1 MLWSLSHPVR
11 ATHRAAVGFALC
23 ASLLVSALPASAAVG
38 GHLYLQVGPAIER
51 FPLQNGIPSAQPDLT
66 IPNYGGALAVAPD
79 GTVYAMQLNP
89 TGGFHGYTVYAFAPG
104 QTKPSRKIVFPKN
117 GMCTLSGPPVQGLAV
132 DAQGNLFVLVVYAQ
146 SGARRYLG
154 VAHRDVFPICLGVAV
169 LAPDASGKAK
179 PLQTIALNDF
189 YFGGMAVSSRDALYV
204 NLADNSQTLEIA
216 DAVQHPHQTRT
227 LPANDDPAAATDLR
241 GNVYLLN
248 YSSPGAMVNVFAPSW
263 TSGPPTRSISLS
275 VPFNETIG
283 LAVRGRLA
291 YLATFGSGG
300 AVGVFDATGNG
311 PENPL
316 AVVNYGNV
324 KGPIA
329 IGP

>member
-1 MLWSLSHPVR
+1 MRWSRSHPVR
-11 ATHRAAVGFALC
+11 TIHRVVVGFALF
-23 ASLLVSALPASAAVG
+23 ASLVVFALPASAAAR
-38 GHLYLQVGPAIER
+38 GHLYLQVGAAIER
-51 FPLQNGIPSAQPDLT
+51 FPLQDGIPSTQPDLT
-66 IPNYGGALAVAPD
+66 IPNYGGAIAVAPD
-79 GTVYAMQLNP
+79 GTLYAMHLNP
-89 TGGFHGYTVYAFAPG
+89 TGGFHAYTVYAFAPG
-104 QTKPSRKIVFPKN
+104 QTRPNRKIVFPKN

-132 DAQGNLFVLVVYAQ
+132 DAKGNLFVLVVYAE
-146 SGARRYLG
+146 SGARPYYG
-154 VAHRDVFPICLGVAV
+154 AVHRDVFPICLGVAV
-169 LAPDASGKAK
+169 LPPNASGRAK

-189 YFGGMAVSSRDALYV
+189 YFGGMAVSNRDDLYV
-204 NLADNSQTLEIA
+204 NLADNDQTLEIA
-216 DAVQHPHQTRT
+216 DAVQRPHHTRT
-227 LPANDDPAAATDLR
+227 FPANDNPAAAADLR

-248 YSSPGAMVNVFAPSW
+248 YGSPGAMINVFAPSW

-283 LAVRGRLA
+283 LALRGRLA
-291 YLATFGSGG
+291 YLATYGGGG

-316 AVVNYGNV
+316 AVVNYSGV